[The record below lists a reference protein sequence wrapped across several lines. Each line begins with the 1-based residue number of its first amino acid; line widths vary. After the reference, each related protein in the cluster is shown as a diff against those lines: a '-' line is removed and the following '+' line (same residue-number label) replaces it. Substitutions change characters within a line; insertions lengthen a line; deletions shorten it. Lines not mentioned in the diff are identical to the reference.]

1 MLLDKVKLTIKQHSL
16 IHKNDRILI
25 GCSGG
30 PDSVALLYLLN
41 SLKKEFKLKL
51 HIAHL
56 NHMLR
61 KDSGKDEKFVLA
73 LAKRLKLPVTTAQIN
88 VKALVS
94 HGSIEEIS
102 RNARLG
108 FLFKVAKDMGAKK
121 VALGH
126 NFDDRAETVLMR
138 ILRGAGLYGLSAILP
153 KKDIAGYQIIR
164 PLIEI
169 KRREIVVFLRQKK
182 IKARIDSSNLENIY
196 FRNKIRN
203 KLLPLL
209 EKNYNPNIK
218 QILNNTAETV
228 GYDYDYLSQR
238 AQKFIA
244 KASAKID
251 LKRYLKLHTAIKRL
265 VLRLMIT
272 KLKGDTRR
280 INLAHIKELEDLILN
295 RPVNSI
301 VDLPKGVFVVK
312 KKNALQFYRRNLPKA
327 A

>member
-1 MLLDKVKLTIKQHSL
+1 MLLDKVKSTIKHHGL
-16 IHKNDRILI
+16 IHKNDKIVI
-25 GCSGG
+25 GVSGG

-41 SLKKEFKLKL
+41 SLKKELKLSL

-56 NHMLR
+56 DHRLR
-61 KDSGKDEKFVLA
+61 KDSGKDKEFVLA

-88 VKALVS
+88 IKALAT
-94 HGSIEEIS
+94 HGSIEEIA

-108 FLFKVAKDMGAKK
+108 FLFKVARDSGAKK

-153 KKDIAGYQIIR
+153 KRDIAGYQIIR

-169 KRREIVVFLRQKK
+169 RRREIEAFLRQKK
-182 IKARIDSSNLENIY
+182 IKVRIDSSNLENIY

-244 KASAKID
+244 KASKKID
-251 LKRYLKLHTAIKRL
+251 LKKYLLLHTAIQRL
-265 VLRLMIT
+265 VLRLMIA